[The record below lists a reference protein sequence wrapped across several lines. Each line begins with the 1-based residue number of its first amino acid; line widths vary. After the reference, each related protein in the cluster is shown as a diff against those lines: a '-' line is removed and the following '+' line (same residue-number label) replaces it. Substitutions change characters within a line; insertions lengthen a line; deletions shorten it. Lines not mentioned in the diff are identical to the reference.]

1 MSDEVNW
8 NAFQWEGRNELW
20 DELMKQLAFI
30 QEVECD
36 AALAADLNNEQ
47 RQYQAG
53 KAASL
58 AEFRSHLKF
67 LHDQAMLN
75 KKSS

>member
-8 NAFQWEGRNELW
+8 TAFQWEGRNELW
-20 DELMKQLAFI
+20 DEVLKQLAFI

-36 AALAADLNNEQ
+36 TALAADLPNEQ

-53 KAASL
+53 TAASL
-58 AEFRSHLKF
+58 AEFRSHLNF
-67 LHDQAMLN
+67 LREQAILN
-75 KKSS
+75 RK

>member
-1 MSDEVNW
+1 MSDETNW
-8 NAFQWEGRNELW
+8 GVFQWEGHNELW
-20 DELMKQLAFI
+20 DEIMKQLAFI

-36 AALAADLNNEQ
+36 TALSPDLTNEQ

-58 AEFRSHLKF
+58 AEFRSHLNF
-67 LHDQAMLN
+67 LREQAILN
-75 KKSS
+75 KK

>member
-1 MSDEVNW
+1 MRDQVNW
-8 NAFQWEGRNELW
+8 TAFQWEGRNELW
-20 DELMKQLAFI
+20 DEVLKQLAFI

-36 AALAADLNNEQ
+36 TALAADLTNEQ

-58 AEFRSHLKF
+58 AEFRSHLNF
-67 LHDQAMLN
+67 LREQATLN
-75 KKSS
+75 KK